1 MIGELQP
8 RSVLF
13 ITAQP
18 PLILTHIILYRK
30 CDLKKKKKK
39 IFGNSFIS
47 KHFERTIF
55 TTNSTCTIKC
65 LSLLTERCPMIVA
78 SSIE

>member
-30 CDLKKKKKK
+30 CDLKKKKKRYSVTV
-39 IFGNSFIS
+39 SFL
-47 KHFERTIF
+47 
-55 TTNSTCTIKC
+55 STLKGQF
-65 LSLLTERCPMIVA
+65 LQQFQHVR
-78 SSIE
+78 